1 MLGKINLYPRPPRG
15 YMLPGPV
22 SDLPDRSRRFVDRC
36 SDVGVGQVEHLA
48 QDEDCTFGGREG
60 LQHGQHRDRDALGEL
75 DVLGHVGTGGQR
87 LGQPLP
93 DVLLAP
99 PRQRPQPV
107 ERLPGDDPDQVGP
120 RVPHLGALDVGPP

>member
-1 MLGKINLYPRPPRG
+1 
-15 YMLPGPV
+15 V
-22 SDLPDRSRRFVDRC
+22 SDLPDRGRRLVDRC
-36 SDVGVGQVEHLA
+36 SDVGVGQVEDLA
-48 QDEDCTFGGREG
+48 QDEDRPFGGREG

-75 DVLGHVGTGGQR
+75 DVLGHVGTGEQR

-120 RVPHLGALDVGPP
+120 RVRTSARSTSAHRSQVSWTTSSASAAEPSIS